1 MTGSYI
7 GCGCRIDPET
17 HGVTQLC
24 PQHCCEREKARAA
37 ERLRSTL
44 ALLREASA
52 SPHDL
57 IAGPIAE
64 EILERIEGAIAI
76 LEQQR

>member
-1 MTGSYI
+1 MSGVYR
-7 GCGCRIDPET
+7 GCGCRIDER
-17 HGVTQLC
+17 GEVTQLC